1 MEQFLRLI
9 ENKFNSLEKK
19 IVKRIDT
26 TVSQIAKRVEK
37 LETKCNKMQIK
48 IKSMERRKKPVPKQ
62 PVESKLT
69 LRNFDN
75 FQTKSES
82 INNLIEDFERGL
94 QLNKCIG
101 KRQPKRFI
109 QFIRDHFENDEDC
122 DFYLKGER
130 LWLYKNNSWV
140 VQSKPKKFLKQMMN
154 YQWNKYIISL
164 EDEFETDIE
173 DDENQMEISEYM
185 SIIREFT
192 QKVSAI
198 RKRTSKQQ

>member
-1 MEQFLRLI
+1 MNTWYSERS
-9 ENKFNSLEKK
+9 NY
-19 IVKRIDT
+19 
-26 TVSQIAKRVEK
+26 
-37 LETKCNKMQIK
+37 CN
-48 IKSMERRKKPVPKQ
+48 
-62 PVESKLT
+62 
-69 LRNFDN
+69 
-75 FQTKSES
+75 
-82 INNLIEDFERGL
+82 
-94 QLNKCIG
+94 
-101 KRQPKRFI
+101 
-109 QFIRDHFENDEDC
+109 
-122 DFYLKGER
+122 FYLKGER

-198 RKRTSKQQ
+198 RKRTSKQRQ